1 MKNFALRA
9 CLAVTVSG
17 MFVIGCA
24 SAETDTSD
32 GSGSGNRSGGGNAG
46 SAGFNDN
53 FGNNLGGTVGGG
65 GDGIGNGDGETCGQ
79 LGAVL
84 RDFSDKHEDFENPT
98 YVAFSTGL
106 TPGSVKPTLDKD
118 GKPEYAP
125 NMPTNITS
133 QATFSQWYRDVAGVN
148 MRYQIILPMQ
158 QVSPGIYV
166 YENNAFFPVDNMGFG
181 NEGRN
186 HNFHFTTEIRG
197 GFLYRGGEKFTFKGD
212 DDVWVFVNGKLALD
226 LGGIHGVE
234 TGTIDFDARA
244 KELGIEVGKKYKL
257 DVFHAERHVTAS
269 NFRMETSIECLSVPV
284 L

>member
-1 MKNFALRA
+1 MRNFALRA

-17 MFVIGCA
+17 IFVIACA
-24 SAETDTSD
+24 SAETDGADSA
-32 GSGSGNRSGGGNAG
+32 GSGNKSGNKGGNAG
-46 SAGFNDN
+46 FTVD
-53 FGNNLGGTVGGG
+53 FGNGLGGTQGGG
-65 GDGIGNGDGETCGQ
+65 GDGTDNGNGETCGQ
-79 LGAVL
+79 LGAIV
-84 RDFSDKHEDFENPT
+84 RDFSDNHEDFENPKF
-98 YVAFSTGL
+98 VAYSTKV

-125 NMPTNITS
+125 NMPTNIAG
-133 QATFSQWYRDVAGVN
+133 QATFSQWYRDVPGVN
-148 MRYQIILPMQ
+148 MRFPIVLPLQ
-158 QVSPGIYV
+158 EVSKGIFV
-166 YENNAFFPVDNMGFG
+166 YENNSFFPLDNNGFG

-244 KELGIEVGKKYKL
+244 KEFGIEVGKKYKL